1 MRGLMTRP
9 ERRGYLSGSASVR
22 VAELA
27 GGDIKRKLA
36 GMVPIAILGEISDI
50 QAVNRRRRFES
61 ASTTAPNFTPLEFL
75 DTRERG
81 LSRILAWLLNPHGSH
96 EQGAAFLE
104 EFTRWLELDD
114 EWRRDLDDASV
125 ILEAP
130 TIAITRVGYLD
141 VLVRLKGRM
150 LAIENKP
157 TATDQPEQVR
167 RYLADLSSRRL
178 EAHCL
183 VYLSGTGSAPS
194 DESVGAD
201 EFGAAVAAGTL
212 RVRGYAAIADWMDAC
227 APRCIAPT
235 VSAML
240 AGIKSHVLK
249 EFSGVTDLG
258 EVEEIRNAVLSSR
271 ERLEAGLA
279 LLEAEASIKG
289 RLIETLVSKVEEL
302 VRGRRGW
309 RVRRSDIGSSNNS
322 GLVIGL
328 APDATVGF
336 GIQFDK
342 SGHRVLF
349 YGVNSMDDR
358 PLPRGAKRVM
368 QELIGVKTG
377 TAAWPIWKLVGP
389 NDKFFPMPK
398 ATGREFWLGL
408 SDGSV
413 ARMLVG
419 YVEEV
424 ERTLRRE
431 KLLVPV
437 KERVLAE

>member
-1 MRGLMTRP
+1 MTP
-9 ERRGYLSGSASVR
+9 FAL
-22 VAELA
+22 
-27 GGDIKRKLA
+27 
-36 GMVPIAILGEISDI
+36 LGELSDI
-50 QAVNRRRRFES
+50 QSASRRRRVES
-61 ASTTAPNFTPLEFL
+61 ASRTAPNFTPLEFL

-81 LSRILAWLLNPHGSH
+81 LSRILAWLLNPRGSH
-96 EQGAAFLE
+96 EQGSAFLD

-114 EWRRDLDDASV
+114 GWRRDLDDAWV

-130 TIAITRVGYLD
+130 TIAITKVGYLD

-178 EAHCL
+178 DAHCL
-183 VYLSGTGSAPS
+183 VYLSGRGSAPS
-194 DESVGAD
+194 DESIGAD

-227 APRCIAPT
+227 ASRCVAPT

-240 AGIKSHVLK
+240 AGIKSYALK
-249 EFSGVTDLG
+249 EFSGVTDLA
-258 EVEEIRNAVLSSR
+258 EVEDIRNAVLSSR

-279 LLEAEASIKG
+279 LMEAEASIKEM
-289 RLIETLVSKVEEL
+289 LLAALVAEVEQL
-302 VRGRRGW
+302 VRTRRGW
-309 RVRRSDIGSSNNS
+309 RVRRSDIGSSNKS

-328 APDATVGF
+328 TPDATVGF
-336 GIQFDK
+336 GLQFDK

-349 YGVNSMDDR
+349 YGVNSMDGR
-358 PLPRGAKRVM
+358 PLPRGAKKVM
-368 QELIGVKTG
+368 QELIGVKNG
-377 TAAWPIWKLVGP
+377 TAAWPVWKQVGP

-424 ERTLRRE
+424 ERTLRHA
-431 KLLVPV
+431 KLLAAV
-437 KERVLAE
+437 KKRVLAE

>member
-1 MRGLMTRP
+1 MRLGF
-9 ERRGYLSGSASVR
+9 SA
-22 VAELA
+22 VA
-27 GGDIKRKLA
+27 KLA
-36 GMVPIAILGEISDI
+36 AADIERKFAPMWPITLLDEISDI
-50 QAVNRRRRFES
+50 QVANRSRRIES
-61 ASTTAPNFTPLEFL
+61 ASRTAPNFTPLEFL
-75 DTRERG
+75 DVRERG
-81 LSRILAWLLNPHGSH
+81 LSRILAWLLNPRGSH

-114 EWRRDLDDASV
+114 EWRRDLDNARV

-178 EAHCL
+178 DAHCL

-194 DESVGAD
+194 DESIGAD
-201 EFGAAVAAGTL
+201 EFGAAVAVGTL
-212 RVRGYAAIADWMDAC
+212 RVRGYAAIADWMDVC
-227 APRCIAPT
+227 APRCVAPT

-240 AGIKSHVLK
+240 AGIKSYVLK
-249 EFSGVTDLG
+249 EFSGVTDQG
-258 EVEEIRNAVLSSR
+258 EVEEIGNALLSSR

-279 LLEAEASIKG
+279 LLEAETSIKE
-289 RLIETLVSKVEEL
+289 RLLATFVLKVEEL

-328 APDATVGF
+328 TPDATVGF

-342 SGHRVLF
+342 SGHRFLF
-349 YGVNSMDDR
+349 YGVNSVDGR
-358 PLPRGAKRVM
+358 ALPRGAKRVI
-368 QELIGVKTG
+368 QELVGVKTG
-377 TAAWPIWKLVGP
+377 TAAWPVWKQVGP

-408 SDGSV
+408 NDGSV
-413 ARMLVG
+413 ARMLVS

-424 ERTLRRE
+424 ERTLRGA
-431 KLLVPV
+431 KLLTAV
-437 KERVLAE
+437 KTRVLIK

>member
-1 MRGLMTRP
+1 M
-9 ERRGYLSGSASVR
+9 R
-22 VAELA
+22 VAKLA
-27 GGDIKRKLA
+27 AADIERKLRSM
-36 GMVPIAILGEISDI
+36 GPIALLDEIFDV
-50 QAVNRRRRFES
+50 QTFNRRRRVES
-61 ASTTAPNFTPLEFL
+61 ASSTAPNFTPLEFL

-81 LSRILAWLLNPHGSH
+81 MSRILAWLLNPRGSH

-114 EWRRDLDDASV
+114 EWRRDLDDARV

-157 TATDQPEQVR
+157 TAIDQPEQVR

-178 EAHCL
+178 DAHCL

-194 DESVGAD
+194 DQSVGTD

-212 RVRGYAAIADWMDAC
+212 RVRGYAAIAHWMDAC
-227 APRCIAPT
+227 VSRCVAPT
-235 VSAML
+235 VTAML
-240 AGIKSHVLK
+240 AGIKSYVLK
-249 EFSGVTDLG
+249 EFSGVTDLR
-258 EVEEIRNAVLSSR
+258 EVEEIGNAVLSSR

-279 LLEAEASIKG
+279 LLEAEASIKD
-289 RLIETLVSKVEEL
+289 RLLATLVSDVEEF

-322 GLVIGL
+322 GLVVGL
-328 APDATVGF
+328 TPGATVGF
-336 GIQFDK
+336 GFQFDK
-342 SGHRVLF
+342 SGHRMLF
-349 YGVNSMDDR
+349 YGVNSMNDR
-358 PLPRGAKRVM
+358 PLPRGAKKVM

-377 TAAWPIWKLVGP
+377 TAAWPVWKQVGP
-389 NDKFFPMPK
+389 NDKFFPMAK

-413 ARMLVG
+413 AHMLVD

-424 ERTLRRE
+424 ERTLKRE
-431 KLLVPV
+431 KLLVAV
-437 KERVLAE
+437 KERVLSE